1 MRQRAQRRDMHRHQ
15 HRALF
20 PHVGGV
26 ERARLKSSRP
36 LLALA
41 VVTALLTAACSGPG
55 GQPAQSPSLSGSPKP
70 NAAHGPLFPECGGV
84 SDQTI
89 AQLTHIHS
97 LRNTARNS
105 VGCQWLIGG
114 RFRGPLISFAWFR
127 GSPIGRERKTEEL
140 SRTSVD
146 DITINGRTG
155 FVAIADDAQL
165 GEKLCD
171 VAIQYQDDFFEW
183 SVEFSTKPPPDPCD
197 VAKELARQSIAAA
210 Q

>member
-1 MRQRAQRRDMHRHQ
+1 MRQRVQRRDMHRHQ
-15 HRALF
+15 HRALL
-20 PHVGGV
+20 PHVAGV
-26 ERARLKSSRP
+26 ERARLKSNRP

-41 VVTALLTAACSGPG
+41 LAVVTLAAACSGPS
-55 GQPAQSPSLSGSPKP
+55 GQPAQLPSPSTSRKP

-89 AQLTHIHS
+89 AQLTHVQN

-105 VGCQWLIGG
+105 AGCQWLIGG

-146 DITINGRTG
+146 DLTIDGHTG

-183 SVEFSTKPPPDPCD
+183 SVEFSRKRTPDPCD
-197 VAKELARQSIAAA
+197 IAKELARQSIAAA
-210 Q
+210 H